1 MRKVLSFFVVL
12 LVSLV
17 ATTAMAQSELTR
29 YPVYTMGENN
39 SQYYRIPALVETAN
53 GTLVAIADQRGADLG
68 DLPNIISIVAKT
80 STDGGKNWSS
90 MKTIAQGSS
99 SAGTTYGDAAAV
111 YDEETGKIITVFVG
125 NQNYGSNCVGL
136 WASNSSYPLRLYK
149 SESSDNGA
157 TWTTPVDIS
166 NDIYNGI
173 YGSRS
178 YWIGMFA
185 GSGSAVQLKKGDKAG
200 RLMFVVAARNNSTWG
215 GTMSNYAVYSDDH
228 GATWKVSNNAACA
241 NGDEAKI
248 VELSNGDLL
257 MSIKNRNKGY
267 RLMAKSTDQGVNWTT
282 AEENTTL
289 MDPACNGDVVSY
301 TTADGKYYL
310 LHSMPGS
317 SSNRENVTVYL
328 SADGG
333 DTWPIKRQIYSG
345 YSAYSALEV
354 LNDGTIGIVIEE
366 GKWDAGLPGSDGFN
380 LAYYNF
386 TLDWLLN
393 GQEPEIPLAEGVLD
407 LNGSRYMSI
416 PNDAAFNIA
425 GGGSFTVTCKV
436 KLPQFKSGANM
447 RFVNNR
453 AYEGT
458 SNSGT
463 TGFDIF
469 GGNSSS
475 QAVSVNLSYDGK
487 PWGNSFAW
495 NTGLT
500 QDTWAHIT
508 WVLDGTTTYLYV
520 DGVKKETKTGM
531 STNGMPSK
539 ADILVG
545 AGYTNTDGSAV
556 QPAYFTTGYIDDVRF
571 YNKAL
576 SAAEVAADMTST
588 VDSSTANLVA
598 AYDFNNIQGYDV
610 EDISGN
616 GHTGTLV
623 GFPEEVQYT
632 VTVSAN
638 EGGSATVNGE
648 TGSALVW
655 DGKKATLLATPEEG
669 YQFAGWLQGTSVV
682 STENPY
688 VFEVTEDV
696 EFVANFKDENALEYC
711 KVDGA
716 MTNGGRQLK
725 SLTITDG
732 SGSLRLESI
741 QPSTS
746 SPVYVDRTAAV
757 FETQAGSTIYFTEY
771 DWVLQWMHSYAY
783 IDYNKDGEFNTT
795 VNANGTNSGELV
807 SYNQY
812 NNKDSHGNSANQQYA
827 NTNTYSGSVGLP
839 SFVLPAD
846 LANGTYRMRIKV
858 DWNNIDPCGA
868 SDIRQNGGCQLDFTI
883 KIVPPT
889 AERTITVVANPADGG
904 VITGAGTAA
913 GNITLTAQPN
923 PGYIFGCWTLGT
935 DTISTDL
942 SITDSTEGD
951 KEYTAHFIESYP
963 IMSYIYTNGYSQAN
977 RYLKEV
983 VATAGDYQ
991 TVVFSATTEEELPK
1005 EDPEATGVTAYNGAI
1020 VDKTATP
1027 IVIEEGTTEFSV
1039 NFKAWTSS
1047 MTIGGYNANSQ
1058 LQWTQQAVYIDWNN
1072 NRYFL
1077 DEGENQGKSSNTIGN
1092 DGGVSQSF
1100 ISEAG
1105 YTRSFSVPEGI
1116 QPGTY
1121 RMRVCYFEPNGD
1133 NSEAWDETLFST
1145 YNSRTRNGKTYDFSI
1160 TVVAMK
1166 NIVTVESADAQ
1177 MGSAYIET
1185 EGVTTK
1191 EVSAE
1196 NPEAVTITAV
1206 AAEGYEFANWTLN
1219 GTVVSTEAVYTTEVI
1234 TENVTYVANFQFKPV
1249 APRTVKVTSNN
1260 KQKGY
1265 AFYVSPQPE
1274 GTATDV
1280 TTGDIVIVQAIAQT
1294 AYDYFVNWTI
1304 NGEEV
1309 GTSTIFKYDGAEDAT
1324 IQANFMSKYP
1334 VEISA
1339 NEGGSFTLK
1348 NGNETVASG
1357 TTLDEGT
1364 VLTITATPAYMKQM
1378 DALLINGVDVAADY
1392 NADGGYSFE
1401 LAAATTIEVVFGD
1414 LTATLTYEVSG
1425 GGYIECWSDEEALAT
1440 KYENGGDL
1448 PVNGDLYVF
1457 VYPQDDAELLSLT
1470 INGEDYMGEIEEYG
1484 SAYYVV
1490 DGNVNVVA
1498 EFTPVVKECQL
1509 VVSIAPTADYGT
1521 VSINGVEGTSV
1532 TVVEGTEV
1540 TVVATPAEGKV
1551 FEGWYTYMGEE
1562 LSTDATY
1569 TFALTEDMPIQAWFA
1584 DAPVVEPEYCTYE
1597 GNSQHSE
1604 RRLNALTITDG
1615 TNTTT
1620 VSSIQPNFRG
1630 AVYVDKTDVEFPSYA
1645 GASVSFSDFDFK
1657 GEWMHAYIYVDYDND
1672 GTFNT
1677 TVNADGTTGGELVS
1691 FTFYS
1696 ATDAGTGVNSLGE
1709 TVSNYTIPMVDYL
1722 PAFTLP
1728 SDLEDGDYRVRVKID
1743 WCHLDPCGHP
1753 SESANK
1759 LTTNGGCIADFTM
1772 TISEANGVEFTEAEV
1787 AQVYAADGVIYIN
1800 GYEGAVKVVNVAG
1813 QVIKDVNVN
1822 GNETLEVAAGLYIV
1836 VTGDQVTKVVVK

>member
-17 ATTAMAQSELTR
+17 ATTAMAQDELTR
-29 YPVYTMGENN
+29 VPVFTMGENN
-39 SQYYRIPALVETAN
+39 SQYYRIPAIVETAN
-53 GTLVAIADQRGADLG
+53 GTLVAIADQRGAELG

-80 STDGGKNWSS
+80 STNGGQTWSS

-125 NQNYGSNCVGL
+125 NENYGGNCVGL

-215 GTMSNYAVYSDDH
+215 GTMSNYAVYSDDN
-228 GATWKVSNNAACA
+228 GATWQVSSNAACA

-267 RLMAKSTDQGVNWTT
+267 RLMAKSTDQGVTWT
-282 AEENTTL
+282 AASENATL

-317 SSNRENVTVYL
+317 SSTRENVTVYL
-328 SADGG
+328 SSDDGK
-333 DTWPIKRQIYSG
+333 TWPIKRQVYTG

-354 LNDGTIGIVIEE
+354 LNDGTIGIVVEE
-366 GKWDAGLPGSDGFN
+366 GKWDSNLPGSDGFN

-386 TLDWLLN
+386 SLDWLLN

-416 PNDAAFNIA
+416 PNDEVFNIA
-425 GGGSFTVTCKV
+425 GGGSYTVTCKV

-453 AYEGT
+453 AYTGT

-469 GGNSSS
+469 GGNSST

-500 QDTWAHIT
+500 QDTWAHIS

-531 STNGMPSK
+531 SANGMPSK

-576 SAAEVAADMTST
+576 SASEVAADMTST
-588 VDSSTANLVA
+588 VNSSTANLVA
-598 AYDFNNIQGYDV
+598 AYDFNNIEGYEV

-638 EGGSATVNGE
+638 EGGTATVNGE
-648 TGSALVW
+648 PESALVW
-655 DGKKATLLATPEEG
+655 DGKKATLLATPAAG
-669 YQFAGWLQGTSVV
+669 YQFAGWLVGTDVV

-688 VFEVTEDV
+688 VVEVSEDV
-696 EFVANFKDENALEYC
+696 TYVANFKDENALEYC
-711 KVDGA
+711 KVEGA

-725 SLTITDG
+725 AFTITDG
-732 SGSLRLESI
+732 SGSMQLSSI

-746 SPVYVDRTAAV
+746 SPVYVDKTAAV

-795 VNANGTNSGELV
+795 LNANGTNSGELV

-812 NNKDSHGNSANQQYA
+812 NNKDSHGKSSSQQYA

-839 SFVLPAD
+839 SFILPA
-846 LANGTYRMRIKV
+846 NMTEGTYRMRIKV

-868 SDIRQNGGCQLDFTI
+868 SDIRQNGGCQVDFTI

-889 AERTITVVANPADGG
+889 PERTISVVVNPVGGG
-904 VITGAGTAA
+904 VITGAGTAS

-923 PGYIFGCWTLGT
+923 PGYIFQCWTLGT
-935 DTISTDL
+935 DTISTNL
-942 SITDSTEGD
+942 SITDTTEGD
-951 KEYTAHFIESYP
+951 KEYTAHFLESYP
-963 IMSYIYTNGYSQAN
+963 VMSYIYSNGFNQAN

-1039 NFKAWTSS
+1039 NFKAWTAS
-1047 MTIGGYNANSQ
+1047 MIIGGYTANTQ

-1100 ISEAG
+1100 ISADG
-1105 YTRSFSVPEGI
+1105 YTRTFSVPEGV

-1121 RMRVCYFEPNGD
+1121 RMRVCYFEPNGN
-1133 NSEAWDETLFST
+1133 NSEAWDETLFTSE
-1145 YNSRTRNGKTYDFSI
+1145 YNCRTRNGKTYDFNI

-1196 NPEAVTITAV
+1196 NPETVTITAV
-1206 AAEGYEFANWTLN
+1206 ASEGYEFVEWTLN
-1219 GTVVSTEAVYTTEVI
+1219 GETVSTEAVYTTEEI
-1234 TENVTYVANFQFKPV
+1234 TENVTYVANFKFTPI
-1249 APRTVKVTSNN
+1249 APRTVKVSSNN

-1265 AFYVSPQPE
+1265 AVFVSPQPE

-1280 TTGDIVIVQAIAQT
+1280 TTGEIVVVQAITQT

-1309 GTSTIFKYDGAEDAT
+1309 GTSATFKYDGTEDAT

-1339 NEGGSFTLK
+1339 NEGGSISLK
-1348 NGNETVASG
+1348 NGDEIVVSG

-1364 VLTITATPAYMKQM
+1364 VLTIKVTPAYLKQLNS
-1378 DALLINGVDVAADY
+1378 LLINGTDVATDY
-1392 NADGGYSFE
+1392 DENDGYSFE
-1401 LAAATTIEVVFGD
+1401 LATATSIEVVFGE
-1414 LTATLTYEVSG
+1414 LTATLTYEVTG
-1425 GGYIECWSDEEALAT
+1425 LGYIECWSEFDEETLEPAGT
-1440 KYENGGDL
+1440 QYENGAAL
-1448 PVNGDLYVF
+1448 PINGNLYV
-1457 VYPQDDAELLSLT
+1457 YPYSTDVAIELLTLT
-1470 INGEDYMGEIEEYG
+1470 INGEDFMSEIEEWG
-1484 SAYYVV
+1484 SAYYIV
-1490 DGNVNVVA
+1490 DGDVNIVA
-1498 EFTPVVKECQL
+1498 EFMTEPGIGIEEADTDATSVYTADGTIYVNGFEGTAQVVNISGQVVKEFA
-1509 VVSIAPTADYGT
+1509 V
-1521 VSINGVEGTSV
+1521 NG
-1532 TVVEGTEV
+1532 
-1540 TVVATPAEGKV
+1540 
-1551 FEGWYTYMGEE
+1551 
-1562 LSTDATY
+1562 
-1569 TFALTEDMPIQAWFA
+1569 
-1584 DAPVVEPEYCTYE
+1584 
-1597 GNSQHSE
+1597 
-1604 RRLNALTITDG
+1604 
-1615 TNTTT
+1615 
-1620 VSSIQPNFRG
+1620 
-1630 AVYVDKTDVEFPSYA
+1630 KT
-1645 GASVSFSDFDFK
+1645 
-1657 GEWMHAYIYVDYDND
+1657 
-1672 GTFNT
+1672 
-1677 TVNADGTTGGELVS
+1677 
-1691 FTFYS
+1691 
-1696 ATDAGTGVNSLGE
+1696 
-1709 TVSNYTIPMVDYL
+1709 
-1722 PAFTLP
+1722 
-1728 SDLEDGDYRVRVKID
+1728 
-1743 WCHLDPCGHP
+1743 
-1753 SESANK
+1753 
-1759 LTTNGGCIADFTM
+1759 
-1772 TISEANGVEFTEAEV
+1772 
-1787 AQVYAADGVIYIN
+1787 
-1800 GYEGAVKVVNVAG
+1800 
-1813 QVIKDVNVN
+1813 QVIMPQ
-1822 GNETLEVAAGLYIV
+1822 GIYFV
-1836 VTGDQVTKVVVK
+1836 VTDNQVSKVVVK

>member
-39 SQYYRIPALVETAN
+39 SQYYRIPAIVETAN
-53 GTLVAIADQRGADLG
+53 GTLVAIADQRGAELG

-80 STDGGKNWSS
+80 STNGGQTWSS
-90 MKTIAQGSS
+90 MKTIAQGNS

-111 YDEETGKIITVFVG
+111 YDEVTGKIITVFVG
-125 NQNYGSNCVGL
+125 NENYGGNCVGL
-136 WASNSSYPLRLYK
+136 WASNSSFPLRLYK

-166 NDIYNGI
+166 NDIYNSI

-228 GATWKVSNNAACA
+228 GATWKVSTNAACA

-267 RLMAKSTDQGVNWTT
+267 RLMAKSTDQGVTWTT
-282 AEENTTL
+282 ASENATL

-317 SSNRENVTVYL
+317 SSTRENVTVYL
-328 SADGG
+328 SSDDGK
-333 DTWPIKRQIYSG
+333 TWPIKRQIYSG

-354 LNDGTIGIVIEE
+354 LNDGTIGIVVEE
-366 GKWDAGLPGSDGFN
+366 GKWDSGLPGSDGFN

-393 GQEPEIPLAEGVLD
+393 GQEPEIPVAEGVLD

-425 GGGSFTVTCKV
+425 GGGSFTITCKV

-458 SNSGT
+458 ANSGT
-463 TGFDIF
+463 TGFDIY

-487 PWGNSFAW
+487 PWSNSFAW

-500 QDTWAHIT
+500 ENTWAHIS

-520 DGVKKETKTGM
+520 DGVLKETKTGM
-531 STNGMPSK
+531 STLGMPSK
-539 ADILVG
+539 ANILVG

-556 QPAYFTTGYIDDVRF
+556 QPSFFTTGSIDNVRF

-576 SAAEVAADMTST
+576 SASEISADMTST
-588 VDSSTANLVA
+588 VNSSTANLVA

-616 GHTGTLV
+616 GHTGILV

-638 EGGSATVNGE
+638 EGGTATVNGE
-648 TGSALVW
+648 AGPVQVW
-655 DGKKATLLATPEEG
+655 DGKKATLLATPAAG
-669 YQFAGWLQGTSVV
+669 YQFAGWLQGTDVV

-688 VFEVTEDV
+688 EFEVTEDV
-696 EFVANFKDENALEYC
+696 AFVANFKDENALEYC

-746 SPVYVDRTAAV
+746 SPVFVDKTAAV

-795 VNANGTNSGELV
+795 LNAYGTNSGELV
-807 SYNQY
+807 SYNCY
-812 NNKDSHGNSANQQYA
+812 NNKDSHGKSANQQYA

-839 SFVLPAD
+839 SFVLPTDMAE
-846 LANGTYRMRIKV
+846 GTYRMRIKV
-858 DWNNIDPCGA
+858 DWNNIDPCGDSA
-868 SDIRQNGGCQLDFTI
+868 IKQNGGCQVDFTV

-889 AERTITVVANPADGG
+889 AERTISVVVNPADGG
-904 VITGAGTAA
+904 VVTGAGTAS

-923 PGYIFGCWTLGT
+923 PGYIFGSWTLDGE
-935 DTISTDL
+935 TISTDL
-942 SITDSTEGD
+942 SFTDTTEGD
-951 KEYTAHFIESYP
+951 KEYTANFIESYP

-1005 EDPEATGVTAYNGAI
+1005 EDPEATGVTVYNGAI

-1039 NFKAWTSS
+1039 NFKAWTTA
-1047 MTIGGYNANSQ
+1047 MTVAGYTANTQ

-1105 YTRSFSVPEGI
+1105 YTRTITVPAGV

-1121 RMRVCYFEPNGD
+1121 RMRVCYFEPNGN
-1133 NSEAWDETLFST
+1133 NSEAWDETLFT
-1145 YNSRTRNGKTYDFSI
+1145 DYNNRTRNGKTYDFAV
-1160 TVVAMK
+1160 TVVAK
-1166 NIVTVESADAQ
+1166 KHVVSVESADAM

-1185 EGVTTK
+1185 EGVTSK

-1196 NPEAVTITAV
+1196 NPETVTISAV
-1206 AAEGYEFANWTLN
+1206 AAEGYEFENWTLN
-1219 GTVVSTEAVYTTEVI
+1219 GAEVSTEAVYTTEAI
-1234 TENVTYVANFQFKPV
+1234 TENVTYVANFKFKPI
-1249 APRTVKVTSNN
+1249 APRTVKVASNN
-1260 KQKGY
+1260 NQKGY
-1265 AFYVSPQPE
+1265 AVFVSPQPE
-1274 GTATDV
+1274 GTASDV
-1280 TTGDIVIVQAIAQT
+1280 TTGDIVIVEAIAQT
-1294 AYDYFVNWTI
+1294 QYDYFVNWTI

-1309 GTSTIFKYDGAEDAT
+1309 GTSTTFKYVGAEDAT

-1334 VEISA
+1334 VAISA
-1339 NEGGSFTLK
+1339 NEGGIFTLK
-1348 NGNETVASG
+1348 NGEENVASG

-1364 VLTITATPAYMKQM
+1364 VLTVKVTPNYLKQLNS
-1378 DALLINGVDVAADY
+1378 LLINGTDVVADY
-1392 NADGGYSFE
+1392 DENDGYSFE
-1401 LAAATTIEVVFGD
+1401 LAAATTIEVVFGE
-1414 LTATLTYEVSG
+1414 LTATLTYEVTG
-1425 GGYIECWSDEEALAT
+1425 AGYIEIWSSCDEETFEPAGT
-1440 KYENGGDL
+1440 QYENGASL
-1448 PVNGDLYVF
+1448 PINGDLYV
-1457 VYPQDDAELLSLT
+1457 YPYVLDVAVDLTSLT
-1470 INGEDYMGEIEEYG
+1470 INGEDFMGEIEEYG
-1484 SAYYVV
+1484 SAYYIVG
-1490 DGNVNVVA
+1490 GNVNIVA
-1498 EFTPVVKECQL
+1498 EFTDPGIGIEE
-1509 VVSIAPTADYGT
+1509 AD
-1521 VSINGVEGTSV
+1521 
-1532 TVVEGTEV
+1532 
-1540 TVVATPAEGKV
+1540 VVA
-1551 FEGWYTYMGEE
+1551 
-1562 LSTDATY
+1562 
-1569 TFALTEDMPIQAWFA
+1569 
-1584 DAPVVEPEYCTYE
+1584 
-1597 GNSQHSE
+1597 
-1604 RRLNALTITDG
+1604 
-1615 TNTTT
+1615 
-1620 VSSIQPNFRG
+1620 
-1630 AVYVDKTDVEFPSYA
+1630 
-1645 GASVSFSDFDFK
+1645 AS
-1657 GEWMHAYIYVDYDND
+1657 
-1672 GTFNT
+1672 
-1677 TVNADGTTGGELVS
+1677 
-1691 FTFYS
+1691 
-1696 ATDAGTGVNSLGE
+1696 
-1709 TVSNYTIPMVDYL
+1709 
-1722 PAFTLP
+1722 
-1728 SDLEDGDYRVRVKID
+1728 
-1743 WCHLDPCGHP
+1743 
-1753 SESANK
+1753 
-1759 LTTNGGCIADFTM
+1759 
-1772 TISEANGVEFTEAEV
+1772 
-1787 AQVYAADGVIYIN
+1787 VYAADGTIYVN
-1800 GYEGAVKVVNVAG
+1800 GFEGTAQVVNISG
-1813 QVIKDVNVN
+1813 QVVKEFAVN
-1822 GNETLEVAAGLYIV
+1822 GKAQVTMAQGIYFV
-1836 VTGDQVTKVVVK
+1836 VTGSQVAKVVVK